1 MNFRVYLLKM
11 KHLLLTV
18 SSFELSYEEVL
29 LSEDQIKQ
37 AIVIIKENIDTF
49 EPSKIICLLK
59 DYFKSDLS
67 LKIDEN
73 ILNDNLTNSDPN
85 KSILESWIEEK

>member
-37 AIVIIKENIDTF
+37 AIVIIKENIDTV
-49 EPSKIICLLK
+49 ELSKIICLLK